1 MKKVFV
7 VLGLMYVVGLIV
19 LFCVV
24 FIHLVQFIATFP
36 QTQVEDLCTFLSF
49 CKWLNKFHKSIS
61 YKNFNGQI
69 L

>member
-49 CKWLNKFHKSIS
+49 CK
-61 YKNFNGQI
+61 
-69 L
+69 